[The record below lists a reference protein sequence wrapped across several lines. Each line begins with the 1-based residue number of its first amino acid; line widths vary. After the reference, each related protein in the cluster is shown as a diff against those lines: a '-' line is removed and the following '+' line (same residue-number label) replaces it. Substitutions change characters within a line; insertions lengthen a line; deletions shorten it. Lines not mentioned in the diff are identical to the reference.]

1 MNCFNS
7 ILLYSILISRRYRAV
22 MEQNKLREEP
32 LIVTAQPDDLKRV
45 FQDRKRTNILNSVEQ
60 KTISYLVQRVPDFI
74 TSNMLTFA
82 GTIGSV
88 LVLVGFILA
97 TYLSSREYLLLGVAG
112 LAINWLGDSLDG
124 RVAYYRNIPRKW
136 YGFSLDIIMDW
147 VSTVLIGLGYLVY
160 ARSTY
165 ELIAFIFVVL
175 YGWAMIISQL
185 RYKITDIYSID
196 SGLVGPTEIRIILA
210 IMLIIETIFG
220 QLFEYFA
227 GGICITLFII
237 NILDTRK
244 LLKLGDIRD
253 NLERNA
259 KKNAA

>member
-1 MNCFNS
+1 
-7 ILLYSILISRRYRAV
+7 
-22 MEQNKLREEP
+22 MEQNKLREET
-32 LIVTAQPDDLKRV
+32 LIVPAQTDDLKRV
-45 FQDRKRTNILNSVEQ
+45 FQDRKRTNILNAAEQ

-74 TSNMLTFA
+74 TSNMLTFT
-82 GTIGSV
+82 GTFGSV
-88 LVLVGFILA
+88 LVLAGFILA
-97 TYLSSREYLLLGVAG
+97 TYESRNYLLLGVAG

-147 VSTVLIGLGYLVY
+147 VSTVLIGVGYLVY
-160 ARSTY
+160 ARGTY

-196 SGLVGPTEIRIILA
+196 SGLVGPTEVRIIIA
-210 IMLIIETIFG
+210 IMLILESIFG
-220 QLFEYFA
+220 SLFEYFA
-227 GGICITLFII
+227 GSICVTLFII
-237 NILDTRK
+237 NIVDTRK

-253 NLERNA
+253 NMERNA

>member
-1 MNCFNS
+1 
-7 ILLYSILISRRYRAV
+7 
-22 MEQNKLREEP
+22 MEQNKLREETLTVP
-32 LIVTAQPDDLKRV
+32 APADDLKRV
-45 FQDRKRTNILNSVEQ
+45 FQDRKRTNILNAAEQ
-60 KTISYLVQRVPDFI
+60 KTISFLVQRVPDFI

-88 LVLVGFILA
+88 LVLVAFILA
-97 TYLSSREYLLLGVAG
+97 TYVSRDYLLLGVAG

-165 ELIAFIFVVL
+165 ELIAFVFVVL

-210 IMLIIETIFG
+210 MMLIIEAIFG
-220 QLFEYFA
+220 NLIAYFA

-253 NLERNA
+253 NMERKA
-259 KKNAA
+259 KNNDA

>member
-1 MNCFNS
+1 
-7 ILLYSILISRRYRAV
+7 
-22 MEQNKLREEP
+22 MEQNKLTEET
-32 LIVTAQPDDLKRV
+32 LTVSAETDDLKRV
-45 FQDRKRTNILNSVEQ
+45 FQDRKRTNILNAIEQ
-60 KTISYLVQRVPDFI
+60 KTISFLVKRVPDFI

-82 GTIGSV
+82 GTLGSGIV
-88 LVLVGFILA
+88 LIGFILA
-97 TYLSSREYLLLGVAG
+97 HYQQNRNYLLLGVIG
-112 LAINWLGDSLDG
+112 LALNWLGDSLDG

-160 ARSTY
+160 ARGQY
-165 ELIAFIFVVL
+165 ELIAFVFVVL

-210 IMLIIETIFG
+210 LIIILEAIFG
-220 QLFEYFA
+220 GLFGYFA
-227 GGICITLFII
+227 GAICITLFII
-237 NILDTRK
+237 NIFDTRK

-253 NLERNA
+253 DMERKA

>member
-1 MNCFNS
+1 
-7 ILLYSILISRRYRAV
+7 
-22 MEQNKLREEP
+22 MEQNKLREETLVVP
-32 LIVTAQPDDLKRV
+32 AHTDDLKRV
-45 FQDRKRTNILNSVEQ
+45 FQDRKRTNILNAVEQ
-60 KTISYLVQRVPDFI
+60 KTISFLVQRVPDFI

-82 GTIGSV
+82 GTLGSV

-97 TYLSSREYLLLGVAG
+97 TYVSRNYLLLGVAG
-112 LAINWLGDSLDG
+112 LAVNWLGDSLDG

-147 VSTVLIGLGYLVY
+147 VSTVLIGMGYLVY
-160 ARSTY
+160 ARSEY

-210 IMLIIETIFG
+210 LILILEVIFG
-220 QLFEYFA
+220 HLFEYFA
-227 GGICITLFII
+227 GAICITLFII
-237 NILDTRK
+237 NIMDTRK

-253 NLERNA
+253 NMERKA